1 MQTRSDIKRGN
12 AGMHPL
18 FGKTHNMHLVHLQYA
33 KLPSVDGCNMTI
45 YVRRRYNM
53 IYETLCVASDAYEN
67 IGNCDDCYIKKLYDS
82 IYDLGISTRLF
93 GIFGILT
100 P

>member
-1 MQTRSDIKRGN
+1 MVANLCGIIEKNKCLFRSMQTRSDIKRGN

-33 KLPSVDGCNMTI
+33 KLPSVDECNMTI
-45 YVRRRYNM
+45 YARRGYNM

-67 IGNCDDCYIKKLYDS
+67 IGNCDDG
-82 IYDLGISTRLF
+82 GIA
-93 GIFGILT
+93 
-100 P
+100 